1 MTAPARMILTRSGVI
16 TVDGAAHPEH
26 GQVLA
31 VESDR
36 LRASWRWG
44 APPSPTRAVLFWTDF
59 LAENAN
65 VSGLLT
71 SNSGGG
77 VVAVTGEAAHPGIVE
92 VTSSGASSWAFMG
105 SGASA
110 ILFGSGEWSCRAIV
124 RIPTLSDGTNTFEVF
139 VGFIDPASGS
149 GITDGAYVYYSHGTN
164 SGRWEYRTVSNSVQ
178 STADSGVTVAA
189 NTWYYVEVEV
199 GADGTQATFRIN
211 GAAQQS
217 IASNVPSGSGRN
229 TGFGVYK
236 RQSAGSSFRGIQ
248 VDALLVEASYTA
260 ARV

>member
-44 APPSPTRAVLFWTDF
+44 APPLPTRSVMLWTDF

-77 VVAVTGEAAHPGIVE
+77 VVAVAGEAAHPGIVD
-92 VTSSGASSWAFMG
+92 VTSMGVSSWAFLG
-105 SGASA
+105 SGPTA
-110 ILFGSGEWSCRAIV
+110 IIFGSAAWSFRAIV
-124 RIPTLSDGTNTFEVF
+124 RIPTLSDGMNTFEVF
-139 VGFIDPASGS
+139 IGFIDPSGGS
-149 GITDGAYVYYSHGTN
+149 GVTDGAYVYYSHAVNG
-164 SGRWEYRTVSNSVQ
+164 GRWEYRTVSGGTQ
-178 STADSGVTVAA
+178 STADSGVTVSAGS
-189 NTWYYVEVEV
+189 WYYVEVEV

-236 RQSAGSSFRGIQ
+236 RQSAGSSFRGIR